1 MKFSIRVAL
10 LSIAVL
16 LVTACVN
23 KPTQNTTV
31 VDDRPRVTFAAD
43 LGSSPKNYSVHI
55 DGIAYGSLANFMSD
69 KNALRIISGRHKI
82 DIIHNDTVVKTYDV
96 TLGANETR
104 VLKVTHGK

>member
-1 MKFSIRVAL
+1 MNFLIRVA
-10 LSIAVL
+10 VL
-16 LVTACVN
+16 LIAAIVISACVN

-43 LGSSPKNYSVHI
+43 LASSPKNYSVHI

-69 KNALRIISGRHKI
+69 ENALRIISGRHKI
-82 DIIHNDTVVKTYDV
+82 DIIHNDTVIKTYDV
-96 TLGANETR
+96 TLGASETR